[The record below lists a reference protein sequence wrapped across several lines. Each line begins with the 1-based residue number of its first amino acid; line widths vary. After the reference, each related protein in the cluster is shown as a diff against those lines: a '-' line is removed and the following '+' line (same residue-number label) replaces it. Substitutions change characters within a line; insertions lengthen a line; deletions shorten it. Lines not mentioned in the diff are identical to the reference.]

1 MFLASKSPT
10 FIKLKNQCF
19 KFTPKNYVRFL
30 SRQFC
35 SIWRVKFYTNAL
47 FLPLALVLIRV
58 NRKPTIINPQICV
71 KAVFPSV
78 SPSNCMFLLVE
89 CFKERFSR
97 ARERKDFSAVIEKNA
112 INLDWR
118 YWPSSFNFETKC

>member
-1 MFLASKSPT
+1 MFLLSKIPT
-10 FIKLKNQCF
+10 FIKLKNKFF

-35 SIWRVKFYTNAL
+35 SIWRVKFYINAL

-58 NRKPTIINPQICV
+58 NRKPTIINPQILC
-71 KAVFPSV
+71 KSSFPLGFSIKLHVFCWLNVLKS
-78 SPSNCMFLLVE
+78 FY
-89 CFKERFSR
+89 R